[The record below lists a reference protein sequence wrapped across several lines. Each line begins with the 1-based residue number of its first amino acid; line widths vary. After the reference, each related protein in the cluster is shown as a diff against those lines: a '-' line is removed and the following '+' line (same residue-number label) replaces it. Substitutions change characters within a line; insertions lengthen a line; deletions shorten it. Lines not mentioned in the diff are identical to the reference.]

1 MSSDAPT
8 NRPHRDGPAQPQQ
21 TPSRPR
27 ALERLFPPLAL
38 ETAKALSAYPAA
50 LRRALALRPAMERE
64 LPRQI
69 RALSLSLT
77 AEREGGPKPGYLSE
91 PRTLAA
97 YAWYFLPWNLLRLSR
112 LLPSLDLDIPD
123 GGLVCDLG
131 AGPLTFVQALW
142 LSRPDLRKKKLRFV
156 CVDRSRRALEL
167 GLGLF
172 SELAGFDPTGE
183 DAPWRIRILRGEY
196 WQGLTDGADMVTM
209 VNVAN
214 ELAGTGREPLD
225 LRMERLAAQ
234 LAESLAPGGRAL
246 VIEPG
251 TRLGWRCL
259 LGVRQAFLEMD
270 LGLLSPCPHG
280 NTCPLTE
287 GAVRAWCHF
296 NMSLDGAPKW
306 LAALSARADLG
317 KERLSLSFLL
327 ARKAS
332 APSIKNAVRVVSGA
346 FALTDVPGSAVYGCS
361 GRGLQVLVAPDRRP
375 PRPGDLLA
383 VEVPQNAPIDAKSGA
398 PRIALGVDPDAAPPP
413 RTRPDAPVS
422 PTAQR
427 TDRRKP
433 PFPPGKGRRDTGD
446 KSSDP
451 ARPGRPDK
459 PGKPSKPS
467 RPGKPGKPGKSG
479 KPTGAKK
486 PVGGPTRG
494 GTKGPSSGTPKRSRD
509 HDRG

>member
-1 MSSDAPT
+1 MSSDAPS
-8 NRPHRDGPAQPQQ
+8 NRPLRNGPVPLQA
-21 TPSRPR
+21 RPR
-27 ALERLFPPLAL
+27 SLERLFPPLKQ
-38 ETAKALSAYPAA
+38 ETVKALDTYPAA
-50 LRRALALRPAMERE
+50 LRRALPLRPGMERE
-64 LPRQI
+64 LPRHI
-69 RALSLSLT
+69 RTLSLSLT

-91 PRTLAA
+91 PRTLSA

-142 LSRPDLRKKKLRFV
+142 LSRPDLRKKSLRFV

-167 GLGLF
+167 GLRLF
-172 SELAGFDPTGE
+172 SELAGFDPTSE

-196 WQGLTDGADMVTM
+196 WQGLVDGADLVTM

-259 LGVRQAFLEMD
+259 LGIREAFLEMD
-270 LGLLSPCPHG
+270 LGIVAPCPHG
-280 NTCPLTE
+280 RDCPLTE
-287 GAVRAWCHF
+287 GPVRAWCHF

-327 ARKAS
+327 ARKAQALS
-332 APSIKNAVRVVSGA
+332 VKNAVRVVSGA

-361 GRGLQVLVAPDRRP
+361 GNGLLVLVAPDRRP

-383 VEVPQNAPIDAKSGA
+383 VEVPPHAPVDAKSGA
-398 PRIALGVDPDAAPPP
+398 PRVALGADPDAPPSLP
-413 RTRPDAPVS
+413 RIRPDGPVS
-422 PTAQR
+422 PTAQK

-433 PFPPGKGRRDTGD
+433 SFPPGKGRRDAAG
-446 KSSDP
+446 KASNP
-451 ARPGRPDK
+451 ARPDT
-459 PGKPSKPS
+459 PG
-467 RPGKPGKPGKSG
+467 RPGKPDKPSRPGKSG

-486 PVGGPTRG
+486 PAGGPARG
-494 GTKGPSSGTPKRSRD
+494 GTKGPGAGNAKRSRD
-509 HDRG
+509 HGRG